1 VSQKKI
7 LVVDDSATMRQQ
19 VRIAL
24 ERAGFAITEAVDG
37 QDAAEKIGAGFDGVV
52 CDVHMPRMTG
62 VEFVESTRTLPAR
75 EGVPILMLTTEG
87 SPGLI
92 RRAKAAGAKGWIVK
106 PFKPEVLVAAV
117 QKLTGAAGKASDG

>member
-1 VSQKKI
+1 M
-7 LVVDDSATMRQQ
+7 VDDSATMRQQ

-62 VEFVESTRTLPAR
+62 VEFVESTRMLPAR

-87 SPGLI
+87 SPDLI